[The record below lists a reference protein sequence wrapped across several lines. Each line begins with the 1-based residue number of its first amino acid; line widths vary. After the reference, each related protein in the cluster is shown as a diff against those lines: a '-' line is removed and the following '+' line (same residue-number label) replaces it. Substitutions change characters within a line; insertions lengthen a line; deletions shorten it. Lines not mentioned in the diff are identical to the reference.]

1 VRYRAAPFAILASIT
16 LAAGCGEAN
25 TAPRAPRIGQLDVSY
40 SAVKFWEVG
49 ASAAWNQL
57 ATSLEARHPTDATR
71 LYAYLSLAQFRA
83 AEAAGRM
90 QPHAP
95 TSSAIGAASA
105 TVLNAF
111 FRADV
116 AEIEAALDA
125 QSGATPW
132 PGAQHEDFTSGE
144 EIGRAVGAAVLAF
157 AAGDRA
163 GLADPGTPPIG
174 PGYWVWTG
182 GPIARGL
189 YRARPF
195 FLASDSQFR
204 PSPPPAFGSPDYLAA
219 LAEVRTISDTRTPEQ
234 LAIATY
240 WNVNQGPRSAAAME
254 NLAVELIRTYHVRD
268 AEAAR
273 ILFLMNTAAF
283 DALIGCFDAKYA
295 YWFIRPPQ
303 ADPAITLPIGLPPH
317 PSYPSAHSCVSGSIT
332 GVLTAAFPSEADR
345 LAAIAQEASL
355 SRLYAGI
362 HYRFDMQAGLALGR
376 SVAAL
381 AWGAN
386 LDEVAVVP

>member
-1 VRYRAAPFAILASIT
+1 M
-16 LAAGCGEAN
+16 LAAGCGDAN
-25 TAPRAPRIGQLDVSY
+25 TAPTTARIEQLEVSY

-57 ATSLEARHPTDATR
+57 ATSLATRRGTDQIR
-71 LYAYLSLAQFRA
+71 LYAYLSMAQFRA
-83 AEAAGRM
+83 AEAAGRVH
-90 QPHAP
+90 PHSP

-105 TVLNAF
+105 AVLNAF
-111 FRADV
+111 FPADV

-125 QSGATPW
+125 QGSATPW
-132 PGAQHEDFTSGE
+132 PGLQHEDFASGE
-144 EIGRAVGAAVLAF
+144 EIGRAVGAAVVAF
-157 AAGDRA
+157 ASGDRF

-174 PGYWVWTG
+174 PGYWIWNG
-182 GPIARGL
+182 GPIVRAGYRG
-189 YRARPF
+189 RPF

-204 PSPPPAFGSPDYLAA
+204 PAPPPAFGSPDYLAA
-219 LAEVRTISDTRTPEQ
+219 LAEVRTISDTRTAEQ
-234 LAIATY
+234 LGIAIY
-240 WNVNQGPRSAAAME
+240 WNVNQSPRTDPAWE

-273 ILFLMNTAAF
+273 ILFLMNAAAF
-283 DALIGCFDAKYA
+283 DAIIGCFDAKYH

-317 PSYPSAHSCVSGSIT
+317 PSYPSAHSCASGALA

-345 LAAIAQEASL
+345 LAGIALEAGL
-355 SRLYAGI
+355 SRVYAGI
-362 HYRFDMQAGLALGR
+362 HYGFDVEAGQALGR

-381 AWGAN
+381 AWRAD
-386 LDEVAVVP
+386 LDEVVVLP

>member
-1 VRYRAAPFAILASIT
+1 MRYRVAPFAMLASAV
-16 LAAGCGEAN
+16 LAAGCGDAN
-25 TAPRAPRIGQLDVSY
+25 IAPTAARIEQLEVSY

-57 ATSLEARHPTDATR
+57 ATSLATRRGTDAIR
-71 LYAYLSLAQFRA
+71 LYAYLSMAQFRA
-83 AEAAGRM
+83 AEAAGHVH
-90 QPHAP
+90 PHSP

-105 TVLNAF
+105 AVLSAF
-111 FRADV
+111 FPADV

-125 QSGATPW
+125 QATATPW
-132 PGAQHEDFTSGE
+132 PGAQHEDFASGE
-144 EIGRAVGAAVLAF
+144 EIGRGVGAAVLAF
-157 AAGDRA
+157 AAGDRF

-174 PGYWVWTG
+174 PGYWVWNG
-182 GPIARGL
+182 GPIARGG
-189 YRARPF
+189 YRGRPF

-204 PSPPPAFGSPDYLAA
+204 PAPPPAFGSPDYLAA
-219 LAEVRTISDTRTPEQ
+219 LAEVRTISDTRTAEQ
-234 LAIATY
+234 LAIAIY
-240 WNVNQGPRSAAAME
+240 WNVNQSPRSDAAWE

-268 AEAAR
+268 ADAAR
-273 ILFLMNTAAF
+273 ILFLMNAAAL
-283 DALIGCFDAKYA
+283 DAAIGCFDAKYA

-317 PSYPSAHSCVSGSIT
+317 PSYPSAHSCVSGALA

-345 LAAIAQEASL
+345 LAGLALEAGL
-355 SRLYAGI
+355 SRVYAGI
-362 HYRFDMQAGLALGR
+362 HYRFDVQAGQALGR

-386 LDEVAVVP
+386 LDEVAVLP

>member
-1 VRYRAAPFAILASIT
+1 V
-16 LAAGCGEAN
+16 LAAGCGDAN
-25 TAPRAPRIGQLDVSY
+25 VAPTAARIEQLEVSY

-57 ATSLEARHPTDATR
+57 ATSLAARHPIDAGR
-71 LYAYLSLAQFRA
+71 LYTYLSMAQFRA
-83 AEAAGRM
+83 AEAAGRVH
-90 QPHAP
+90 PNSP
-95 TSSAIGAASA
+95 TSAAIGAASA
-105 TVLNAF
+105 AVLNAF
-111 FRADV
+111 FPADV

-125 QSGATPW
+125 QASATPW
-132 PGAQHEDFTSGE
+132 PGAQHEDFASGE
-144 EIGRAVGAAVLAF
+144 KIGRAVGAAVLAF
-157 AAGDRA
+157 AAGDRFA
-163 GLADPGTPPIG
+163 LANPGTPPIG
-174 PGYWVWTG
+174 PGYWIWNG
-182 GPIARGL
+182 GPIVRGG

-204 PSPPPAFGSPDYLAA
+204 PAPPPAFGSPDYLAA

-234 LAIATY
+234 VAIAIY
-240 WNVNQGPRSAAAME
+240 WNLNQSGRSNAAME

-273 ILFLMNTAAF
+273 ILFLMNAAAF
-283 DALIGCFDAKYA
+283 DAIIGCFDAKFT

-317 PSYPSAHSCVSGSIT
+317 PSYPSAHSCVSGAMT

-345 LAAIAQEASL
+345 LAGIAQEASL

-376 SVAAL
+376 SVAAV
-381 AWGAN
+381 AWAADLN
-386 LDEVAVVP
+386 EVAVLP